1 MFDRRSSVRGRWWRA
16 GVAGATVPLMV
27 LLAALAGAP
36 AQAEPVDMATQQYSK
51 TTRDGWQLTLSIDN
65 ELVNS
70 VPNLAAA
77 LNSREGFVTLSAT
90 ATATGGS
97 APITDSL
104 FIAGYQLGCQSDV
117 SSGLGIGGIASANA
131 SVGVPSGVN
140 VGGGL
145 TGFIQTVIQP
155 GVITELPLAN
165 MALSDGRAMLDIDNI
180 HIKADACGGDVT
192 IRSYAYLTDIDRRR
206 PFLVRHLRRPR
217 QDLATEGNFDA
228 ATTPAYFGRSRGGRA
243 DAAHRI
249 ARIGR
254 YAAAGTCFTARPHG
268 ARETNA
274 GVDGLARHQRRN
286 HGWRRPNP
294 PRNARISPRQL
305 ALPTL
310 AGRANDVRAD
320 HIRHWRSRRR
330 QHQPDRRPRR
340 STRQPCTGS
349 RGGQRRH
356 LCRHPAGTRS
366 RLMRTWI
373 SVCCFATAVVID
385 GLLTTDDASPAGYD
399 MTLSTPMS
407 KRATPPCSR

>member
-1 MFDRRSSVRGRWWRA
+1 MFGRRSSVRGRSWRA
-16 GVAGATVPLMV
+16 GVAGVTVPLMV
-27 LLAALAGAP
+27 PLAALAGAP

-51 TTRDGWQLTLSIDN
+51 TTRDGWHLTLLIDN
-65 ELVNS
+65 ERVNS

-192 IRSYAYLTDIDRRR
+192 IRSYAYLRIST
-206 PFLVRHLRRPR
+206 
-217 QDLATEGNFDA
+217 A
-228 ATTPAYFGRSRGGRA
+228 
-243 DAAHRI
+243 AAHSSFAI
-249 ARIGR
+249 YG
-254 YAAAGTCFTARPHG
+254 
-268 ARETNA
+268 
-274 GVDGLARHQRRN
+274 D
-286 HGWRRPNP
+286 
-294 PRNARISPRQL
+294 
-305 ALPTL
+305 
-310 AGRANDVRAD
+310 
-320 HIRHWRSRRR
+320 
-330 QHQPDRRPRR
+330 
-340 STRQPCTGS
+340 
-349 RGGQRRH
+349 
-356 LCRHPAGTRS
+356 PAK
-366 RLMRTWI
+366 I
-373 SVCCFATAVVID
+373 
-385 GLLTTDDASPAGYD
+385 
-399 MTLSTPMS
+399 
-407 KRATPPCSR
+407 

>member
-1 MFDRRSSVRGRWWRA
+1 MEDYMMFGRRSSVRGRWWHA

-27 LLAALAGAP
+27 LLAVLAGAPP

-65 ELVNS
+65 ERVNS

-155 GVITELPLAN
+155 GVITELPMAN
-165 MALSDGRAMLDIDNI
+165 MALSDGHAMLDIDNI

-192 IRSYAYLTDIDRRR
+192 IRSYAYLRIST
-206 PFLVRHLRRPR
+206 
-217 QDLATEGNFDA
+217 G
-228 ATTPAYFGRSRGGRA
+228 
-243 DAAHRI
+243 AAHSSFAI
-249 ARIGR
+249 
-254 YAAAGTCFTARPHG
+254 YS
-268 ARETNA
+268 
-274 GVDGLARHQRRN
+274 D
-286 HGWRRPNP
+286 
-294 PRNARISPRQL
+294 
-305 ALPTL
+305 PTK
-310 AGRANDVRAD
+310 
-320 HIRHWRSRRR
+320 I
-330 QHQPDRRPRR
+330 
-340 STRQPCTGS
+340 
-349 RGGQRRH
+349 
-356 LCRHPAGTRS
+356 
-366 RLMRTWI
+366 
-373 SVCCFATAVVID
+373 
-385 GLLTTDDASPAGYD
+385 
-399 MTLSTPMS
+399 
-407 KRATPPCSR
+407 